1 MENKFKTFKDI
12 LADMKNHTIV
22 CLQGSVDGQPHRFE
36 TFGGVS
42 VEKDGQ
48 NTFFAFMM
56 PLDDNYVTKPG
67 KLCFFRLQEE
77 EDSLTLH
84 ALTSAELRTDG
95 SKIWLRYMRKMMT
108 FLFGNADENAA

>member
-1 MENKFKTFKDI
+1 MENKFKTFKAI
-12 LADMKNHTIV
+12 LADIKNHTTR

-48 NTFFAFMM
+48 KTFYAFMM

-67 KLCFFRLQEE
+67 KPCFFRLQEE
-77 EDSLTLH
+77 EDCLTLR
-84 ALTSAELRTDG
+84 ALTSAELKADG
-95 SKIWLRYMRKMMT
+95 SKIWLCYMRKIMT